1 MTQAEELNSTNPPK
15 RRRWAT
21 LALGIG
27 MIVIGAVVLVAVGG
41 YYGFGLYGASKL
53 DELNVV
59 IDGPVSLPELPAQAT
74 ETTEI
79 HGALMPDG
87 SFKPINTVATSPEA
101 FFASGGVAVNPETVQ
116 APITRVAQVVPVRT
130 VYPEPVS
137 KPAEAS
143 QTIHVST
150 EPVAELAPV
159 EVVAPNAE
167 ALVSNYNSIYP
178 GFQIHPKYW
187 GDPLWAGTDP
197 YTYGVVSRPDGFAA
211 LSTTDGLARGQGA
224 QARTIRIPSI
234 GVEST
239 IKDLE
244 VINLGDS
251 RSYETPDNLV
261 GRIPTTAQAGET
273 GNAWFFGHLESPI
286 KGEGNVFQNLPQIPG
301 MLKNGDP
308 VYVSIVTDD
317 GEYLYQITETE
328 VVHQDDL
335 QLTETDDSTIT
346 LVACVPRLVYDHR
359 ILVTGKLVGV
369 KRG

>member
-15 RRRWAT
+15 RGRWAT
-21 LALGIG
+21 LVLGVG
-27 MIVIGAVVLVAVGG
+27 MITVGAVALIGVGW

-53 DELNVV
+53 DELNVT
-59 IDGPVSLPELPAQAT
+59 IDDPVALPELPA
-74 ETTEI
+74 ETTQI

-87 SFKPINTVATSPEA
+87 SFKPINQTITNPAA
-101 FFASGGVAVNPETVQ
+101 FFESGGAPVNSESAQ
-116 APITRVAQVVPVRT
+116 GPITRVAQTEPVRT
-130 VYPEPVS
+130 IYPAPVS
-137 KPAEAS
+137 KPVETGPAS
-143 QTIHVST
+143 PVAP
-150 EPVAELAPV
+150 EPVAELASV
-159 EVVAPNAE
+159 EVIPPNAE

-187 GDPLWAGTDP
+187 NDPMWAGTDS
-197 YTYGVVSRPDGFAA
+197 YTYGSVSRPDGFVSLSAA
-211 LSTTDGLARGQGA
+211 EDGLARGSGA
-224 QARTIRIPSI
+224 QAREIRIPSI

-239 IKDLE
+239 VKDLE
-244 VINLGDS
+244 VIDLGNS
-251 RSYETPDNLV
+251 SSYETPDNLV

-286 KGEGNVFQNLPQIPG
+286 KGEGNVFQNLPEIPDI
-301 MLKNGDP
+301 LRNGDP

-317 GEYLYQITETE
+317 GEYLYQVTETE
-328 VVHQDDL
+328 VVHEDDL
-335 QLTETDDSTIT
+335 KLSESDDSTIT

>member
-1 MTQAEELNSTNPPK
+1 
-15 RRRWAT
+15 
-21 LALGIG
+21 
-27 MIVIGAVVLVAVGG
+27 MIAIGAVVLIGVGG

-53 DELNVV
+53 DELNVT
-59 IDGPVSLPELPAQAT
+59 IDGPVTLPALPAPAS
-74 ETTEI
+74 ETAQI

-87 SFKPINTVATSPEA
+87 SFKPINTVVNSPAA
-101 FFASGGVAVNPETVQ
+101 FFESGGVPVNSEAGQTP
-116 APITRVAQVVPVRT
+116 VAQVAQAVPVRT
-130 VYPEPVS
+130 VYPAPES
-137 KPAEAS
+137 SPAEIAPS
-143 QTIHVST
+143 NPTATQ
-150 EPVAELAPV
+150 PVAELAAVDVIP
-159 EVVAPNAE
+159 PNAE

-187 GDPLWAGTDP
+187 SDPLWAGADP
-197 YTYGVVSRPDGFAA
+197 YTYGVVNRPDGFVPLLA
-211 LSTTDGLARGQGA
+211 TDGLTRGQGA
-224 QARTIRIPSI
+224 QAREIRIPSI

-239 IKDLE
+239 IKDLA
-244 VINLGDS
+244 VIDLGDS
-251 RSYETPDNLV
+251 STYETPDNLV

-286 KGEGNVFQNLPQIPG
+286 RGEGNVFQNLPQIPG

-317 GEYLYQITETE
+317 GEYLYQVTETE

-335 QLTETDDSTIT
+335 HLSDTDDSTIT